1 MIADV
6 EPLSG
11 LRRFPSLPL
20 GSSWE
25 RHNLAL
31 QANNT
36 FPKQSSGQQDLM
48 SFAEDP
54 SSSGMLTSRLLTCPV
69 LLLAMC

>member
-11 LRRFPSLPL
+11 MRRFPSLPL

-31 QANNT
+31 QASNT
-36 FPKQSSGQQDLM
+36 FPKQTSGQQDLM
-48 SFAEDP
+48 SFTEDLT
-54 SSSGMLTSRLLTCPV
+54 SSGMSC
-69 LLLAMC
+69 

>member
-11 LRRFPSLPL
+11 LRRFPSVPL

-25 RHNLAL
+25 RHTLAL

-36 FPKQSSGQQDLM
+36 FPKQTSGQQDLL
-48 SFAEDP
+48 SLGQQDP
-54 SSSGMLTSRLLTCPV
+54 GSSGLLT
-69 LLLAMC
+69 LARP